1 MCAWGSD
8 TGAYL
13 VGRKIG
19 KHKLAPAL
27 SPHKS
32 IEGSIG
38 GMLSA
43 AILCGLYCWLSG
55 KLDLKLIPAFCLIG
69 AIGSIFGQLGDLA
82 ASSIKRYTGIKD
94 YGNIMPGHG
103 GVLDRFDSVLFTL
116 PIIYIFVKILAR

>member
-38 GMLSA
+38 GMISA

-55 KLDLKLIPAFCLIG
+55 KFDLKLIPAFCLIG
-69 AIGSIFGQLGDLA
+69 VVGSIFGQLGDLA
-82 ASSIKRYTGIKD
+82 ASSIKRYTGIKT
-94 YGNIMPGHG
+94 M
-103 GVLDRFDSVLFTL
+103 V
-116 PIIYIFVKILAR
+116 ILCLVMVECLIDLTVCCLHSQ